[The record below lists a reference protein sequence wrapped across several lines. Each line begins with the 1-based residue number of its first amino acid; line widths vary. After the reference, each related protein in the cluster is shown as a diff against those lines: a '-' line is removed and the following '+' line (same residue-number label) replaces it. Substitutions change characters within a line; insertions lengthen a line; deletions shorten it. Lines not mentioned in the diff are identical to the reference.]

1 MAKDTPEEMNST
13 LTIEQIMNW
22 DPEIIFM
29 GRMDDTGI
37 ILDNDAWSGITAVEN
52 GDVYLSPSGVFH
64 WDYSGESVLLML
76 YLAKNIQPDLF
87 ADLNMEDEIQNYY
100 ETFYGY
106 TLSDENIQNILNHM
120 APTEQ

>member
-1 MAKDTPEEMNST
+1 
-13 LTIEQIMNW
+13 
-22 DPEIIFM
+22 
-29 GRMDDTGI
+29 
-37 ILDNDAWSGITAVEN
+37 
-52 GDVYLSPSGVFH
+52 
-64 WDYSGESVLLML
+64 ML

-120 APTEQ
+120 APAEQ

>member
-1 MAKDTPEEMNST
+1 MNST
-13 LTIEQIMNW
+13 LTIEQIMDW

-37 ILDNDAWSGITAVEN
+37 ILNNDAWSGITAVKN
-52 GDVYLSPSGVFH
+52 NAVYLSPSGVFH

-76 YLAKNIQPDLF
+76 YLAKNIQPELF
-87 ADLNMEDEIQNYY
+87 ADLDMEAEIQNYY

-120 APTEQ
+120 APAAQ